1 MPIYEYVCEDCKT
14 RYERLV
20 LGQNGDV
27 SCPKC
32 GSRQGSLQFSVFAAP
47 HGEDS
52 SSDSSAEAAPS
63 CGCNSFGCGCH

>member
-20 LGQNGDV
+20 MGQNGDV

-32 GSRQGSLQFSVFAAP
+32 GSRKGSLQFSVFAAP

-52 SSDSSAEAAPS
+52 GDAAPS
-63 CGCNSFGCGCH
+63 CGCTPYGCGCNN